1 MPQIWAGI
9 DAGKGHHPCVVIDA
23 DGAKLHSARV
33 ANDEAALLELIA
45 TVTDLAGGEKC
56 LWAIDLSSGGAALIL
71 GLLAA
76 HALPVVYIPGHAVHY
91 AAKAYR
97 GDGKT
102 DAKDAAIIADQAR
115 MRRDLQV
122 LTVEDETRIELRALT
137 GHRKDLV
144 CDRTRA
150 INRLRGHLL
159 EYFPA
164 LERAF
169 NYSAS
174 RASLLLLTGY
184 ATPESIR
191 KMGESRL
198 VRWLRAQGCR
208 TAVATAAT
216 AVAAARSQ
224 QSVLPGQAIAAELT
238 RRLALDVIALESRI
252 AEIDQLIGAR
262 VETSRAA
269 ELLRSMPGFGP
280 LLAAEFLAS
289 TGADLSVY
297 SSADRLAGVAGLAP
311 APRDSGKIS
320 SNHHRPRRYD
330 RRLLRACY
338 LAAMVSVQQRTASWV
353 FYDRKRG
360 EGKSHKQAILAL
372 ARRRLDVI
380 WAMFRD
386 DHPYTP
392 PTPSGPTSRELK
404 LDSSAQ
410 TALEMRA
417 TGAPFIDTDAVR
429 NEQLRV
435 GI

>member
-9 DAGKGHHPCVVIDA
+9 DAGKGHHHCVVIDA
-23 DGAKLHSARV
+23 DGVKLYSARV

-45 TVTDLAGGEKC
+45 AVTDLAAGAEC

-76 HALPVVYIPGHAVHY
+76 HSLPVVYIPGHAVHH

-115 MRRDLQV
+115 MRRDLQLLSV
-122 LTVEDETRIELRALT
+122 ADESRIELRALT
-137 GHRKDLV
+137 AHRKDLV

-184 ATPESIR
+184 ATPDAIR

-198 VRWLRAQGCR
+198 ARWLRAQGCR
-208 TAVATAAT
+208 IAVAIAAT
-216 AVAAARSQ
+216 AVAAAKSQ
-224 QSVLPGQAIAAELT
+224 QSVLPGQAIAAELA

-252 AEIDQLIGAR
+252 AEIDQLIAAR
-262 VETSRAA
+262 VDSSRAA
-269 ELLRSMPGFGP
+269 ELLRSIPGFGP

-297 SSADRLAGVAGLAP
+297 VSADRLAGVAGLAP
-311 APRDSGKIS
+311 APRDSGRIS

-338 LAAMVSVQQRTASWV
+338 LAAMVSVQQKTESRV

-386 DHPYTP
+386 DRIYTP
-392 PTPSGPTSRELK
+392 
-404 LDSSAQ
+404 SASYGANFEETETVQ
-410 TALEMRA
+410 TAPQIPQTTTPAQPLLVA
-417 TGAPFIDTDAVR
+417 
-429 NEQLRV
+429 
-435 GI
+435 

>member
-1 MPQIWAGI
+1 VTITTHLREVKGAAMPQIWAGI
-9 DAGKGHHPCVVIDA
+9 DAGKGHHHCVVIDA

-45 TVTDLAGGEKC
+45 TVTDLAGDDEC

-76 HALPVVYIPGHAVHY
+76 HTLPVVYIPGHAVHH

-115 MRRDLQV
+115 MRRDLQL
-122 LTVEDETRIELRALT
+122 LTVADETRIELRALT
-137 GHRKDLV
+137 AHRKDLV

-184 ATPESIR
+184 ATPDAIR

-198 VRWLRAQGCR
+198 ARWLRAQGCR

-216 AVAAARSQ
+216 AVIAAKSQ
-224 QSVLPGQAIAAELT
+224 QSVLPGQTIAAELA

-252 AEIDQLIGAR
+252 TEIDQLIATR

-269 ELLRSMPGFGP
+269 ELLQSMPGFGP

-297 SSADRLAGVAGLAP
+297 VSADRLAGVAGLAP

-338 LAAMVSVQQRTASWV
+338 LAAMVSVQQKTGSRA

-386 DHPYTP
+386 DRTYNPAA
-392 PTPSGPTSRELK
+392 SFAVGREKSTRSAK
-404 LDSSAQ
+404 LEVRQ
-410 TALEMRA
+410 TVAA
-417 TGAPFIDTDAVR
+417 
-429 NEQLRV
+429 
-435 GI
+435 

>member
-1 MPQIWAGI
+1 M
-9 DAGKGHHPCVVIDA
+9 HH
-23 DGAKLHSARV
+23 
-33 ANDEAALLELIA
+33 
-45 TVTDLAGGEKC
+45 
-56 LWAIDLSSGGAALIL
+56 
-71 GLLAA
+71 
-76 HALPVVYIPGHAVHY
+76 

-102 DAKDAAIIADQAR
+102 DARDAATIADQAR
-115 MRRDLQV
+115 MRRDSQL
-122 LTVEDETRIELRALT
+122 LSVEDETRIELRALT
-137 GHRKDLV
+137 GHRMDLV

-184 ATPESIR
+184 ATPGAIR

-198 VRWLRAQGCR
+198 ARWLRAQGCR

-216 AVAAARSQ
+216 AVAAAKSH
-224 QSVLPGQAIAAELT
+224 QSVLPGQAIAAELA
-238 RRLALDVIALESRI
+238 RRRALDVIALESRI
-252 AEIDQLIGAR
+252 TEIDQLIAAR

-289 TGADLSVY
+289 TGADLSIYV
-297 SSADRLAGVAGLAP
+297 SADRLAGVAGLAP
-311 APRDSGKIS
+311 APRDSGRIS
-320 SNHHRPRRYD
+320 SNHHRPHRYD

-338 LAAMVSVQQRTASWV
+338 LAAMVSVQQKTESRV
-353 FYDRKRG
+353 FYDRKRA
-360 EGKSHKQAILAL
+360 EGTSHKQAILAL

-386 DHPYTP
+386 NRCYTP
-392 PTPSGPTSRELK
+392 PPSFGVDYADTAA
-404 LDSSAQ
+404 AQ
-410 TALEMRA
+410 TDPKISYGAITARLSSQRERFEMS
-417 TGAPFIDTDAVR
+417 GS
-429 NEQLRV
+429 L
-435 GI
+435 